1 MFDRCSLEVSFLPSL
16 LPSFVLPSCSSSSVA
31 FLMFRLCI
39 FGALLSFLEKS
50 LSKVYRKSIEVYRTS
65 IDRNRKSIESL
76 SKAYRKSI
84 GKSIESLLESLS
96 KLLSKV
102 YRTSVAILSKVRRI
116 SIESTS
122 IESLSNGRG
131 VPKDSLWLDLW
142 AFFVVWQCTGVE
154 KPTSM
159 NAPETTA
166 CAQMLFTCIF
176 QTRSL

>member
-65 IDRNRKSIESL
+65 IDRNRKSI
-76 SKAYRKSI
+76 

-102 YRTSVAILSKVRRI
+102 YRTSVAILSKVRRN

-142 AFFVVWQCTGVE
+142 AFFVVWQCI
-154 KPTSM
+154 
-159 NAPETTA
+159 PEWKNRRA
-166 CAQMLFTCIF
+166 
-176 QTRSL
+176 

>member
-65 IDRNRKSIESL
+65 IDQSRKSIESL

-84 GKSIESLLESLS
+84 GKCIE
-96 KLLSKV
+96 
-102 YRTSVAILSKVRRI
+102 
-116 SIESTS
+116 TS
-122 IESLSNGRG
+122 IESLSNICRNSIESP
-131 VPKDSLWLDLW
+131 PKFYRKSIESLSNIYIWICMDSHGS
-142 AFFVVWQCTGVE
+142 GVE
-154 KPTSM
+154 TPTSI
-159 NAPETTA
+159 
-166 CAQMLFTCIF
+166 CFGHH
-176 QTRSL
+176 

>member
-65 IDRNRKSIESL
+65 IEVESLSKVYRNFYRKSIESL
-76 SKAYRKSI
+76 SERR
-84 GKSIESLLESLS
+84 S

-102 YRTSVAILSKVRRI
+102 YRTSVAILSKIRRN
-116 SIESTS
+116 S
-122 IESLSNGRG
+122 IESLSKVYRTSI
-131 VPKDSLWLDLW
+131 DLDLHGFPW
-142 AFFVVWQCTGVE
+142 IRSGNTDE
-154 KPTSM
+154 H
-159 NAPETTA
+159 
-166 CAQMLFTCIF
+166 MLRTPLKA
-176 QTRSL
+176 RKGPV

>member
-39 FGALLSFLEKS
+39 FGALPSFLEKS

-84 GKSIESLLESLS
+84 GKSIESL
-96 KLLSKV
+96 SKV
-102 YRTSVAILSKVRRI
+102 YRTSVAILSKIRRN
-116 SIESTS
+116 S
-122 IESLSNGRG
+122 IESLSKVYRT
-131 VPKDSLWLDLW
+131 SIYLDLHGL
-142 AFFVVWQCTGVE
+142 THGSGVE
-154 KPTSM
+154 TPTPLKARKGPVYSQVQS
-159 NAPETTA
+159 NHIQPSPVQSSP
-166 CAQMLFTCIF
+166 AQP
-176 QTRSL
+176 RPA